1 MSTKITVPADFI
13 LLAHLPRMLVTEYGV
28 LAHAVPSYRR
38 ISYDAICMRIPTEM
52 IGKRYYV
59 RSGAVSAV
67 IKHYGLTSIAVDP
80 QPVATAA

>member
-38 ISYDAICMRIPTEM
+38 ISYDA
-52 IGKRYYV
+52 
-59 RSGAVSAV
+59 GAALSPPSS
-67 IKHYGLTSIAVDP
+67 SI
-80 QPVATAA
+80 TA